1 MITLH
6 EGELEGITM
15 KHYSLSLLLLCF
27 LSAVLLG
34 CQSANSEPLPAGE
47 LSKISI
53 SISNGFGKVDGDFL
67 AEYED
72 QETLDLFKHAI
83 SHAAKREGIADMA
96 EPEFDVKITFTNGK
110 KQSYHLWV
118 GEKGQQSI
126 LMNVKDTN
134 TTYVISE
141 ELTDWFIH
149 FLKSKEM

>member
-6 EGELEGITM
+6 EGEMEGITM

-53 SISNGFGKVDGDFL
+53 SKSNGFGKVDGDFL

-83 SHAAKREGIADMA
+83 AHASKRAGIADMA
-96 EPEFDVKITFTNGK
+96 EPEFDVKSLLQMAKAELSSMGRRK
-110 KQSYHLWV
+110 R
-118 GEKGQQSI
+118 
-126 LMNVKDTN
+126 
-134 TTYVISE
+134 TTKYLDECEGYKYYVRDFRRIN
-141 ELTDWFIH
+141 
-149 FLKSKEM
+149 